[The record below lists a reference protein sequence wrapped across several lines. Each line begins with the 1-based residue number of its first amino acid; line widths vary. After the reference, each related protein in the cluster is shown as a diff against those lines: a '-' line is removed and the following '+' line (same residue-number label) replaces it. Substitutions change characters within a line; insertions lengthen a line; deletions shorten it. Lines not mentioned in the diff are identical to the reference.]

1 MIKNFFANALKYI
14 IFIFM
19 FATVAFLAVLAYK
32 DYDSNKLA
40 ETIRNA
46 TSIFSCITASA
57 TLTFTVLTRDET
69 KKERKD
75 ERKKDAIYKWCNN
88 LVVERNLNATLSFFD
103 ECINLV
109 DDFKTV
115 GIKREEL
122 TGKEYDDKIRKN
134 IICPFTQKYIRI
146 QQQLVADASI
156 INEDFSKDLQS
167 NFEKFQDV
175 FIDYTQKQNP
185 NYQEMKIR
193 ILDSR
198 RKIINLIKEYSVSTI
213 N

>member
-1 MIKNFFANALKYI
+1 
-14 IFIFM
+14 M